1 LLFVE
6 RDAHN
11 EFESTALVSIRNQ
24 ETTMT
29 ESQATTNSQHARTR
43 HVVLG
48 AGVIGSNLARRLAER
63 GEQVRLITRSG
74 SGPGHPGIERVA
86 ADAGDV
92 EALSALADG
101 AATIFNC
108 ANPPYPKWASAW
120 PSLSNGVIAACERS
134 GARLVTMS
142 NLYGYGADSSPMRAT
157 DELAPPTRK
166 GAIRAA
172 TWRAALTAHEAGR
185 IKMTEV
191 RASDF
196 IGPGV
201 GANGHIGDR
210 FVPRLL
216 AGKSISVL
224 GRTDV
229 EHSWTY
235 VDDVVTTMLAVAQDD
250 RALGRA
256 WHVPTGPP
264 LTVAQL
270 AAEFAA
276 VADVPPVKVKAIP
289 TALLKVAGIVSPT
302 IRELPEML
310 YQFERPFVIDA
321 TDTTETF
328 GIVPTPLA
336 EQLQAT
342 IASYRLPEHDAV
354 PARRAAA

>member
-1 LLFVE
+1 
-6 RDAHN
+6 
-11 EFESTALVSIRNQ
+11 
-24 ETTMT
+24 M
-29 ESQATTNSQHARTR
+29 
-43 HVVLG
+43 
-48 AGVIGSNLARRLAER
+48 
-63 GEQVRLITRSG
+63 
-74 SGPGHPGIERVA
+74 A
-86 ADAGDV
+86 ADASDG
-92 EALSALADG
+92 ARLAILADG
-101 AATIFNC
+101 AATVFNC
-108 ANPPYPKWASAW
+108 ANPPYPKWADAW
-120 PSLSNGVIAACERS
+120 PALSNGVIAACETS
-134 GARLVTMS
+134 GARMVTIS
-142 NLYGYGADSSPMRAT
+142 NLYGYAADSSPMRAT

-172 TWRAALTAHEAGR
+172 TWNAARAAHEAGR
-185 IKMTEV
+185 IEMTEV

-224 GRTDV
+224 GRPDV
-229 EHSWTY
+229 AHSWTY
-235 VDDVVTTMLAVAQDD
+235 VDDVVTTLLAVAQDE

-264 LTVAQL
+264 LTVEQL
-270 AAEFAA
+270 VAEFAA
-276 VADVPPVKVKAIP
+276 VAGVPPVKVKSIP
-289 TALLKVAGIVSPT
+289 GALLKVGGVFSPM

-328 GIVPTPLA
+328 GIVPTPLD

-342 IASYRLPEHDAV
+342 IASYRQPVRDTAPVRH
-354 PARRAAA
+354 AAA